1 MAKTNLNE
9 DKIALLTGC
18 FIFLLAAL
26 NLAHLDVLGWVVST
40 NMWTSMDKAFSA
52 TTGAYKGTIS
62 GVVSLLCTYV
72 ALTAI
77 LSFGIKLLGGNV
89 ARFVKSF
96 TVVFFISEICYMFGA
111 NAHIAATPDAQAKFG
126 IDWSIGLTTEA
137 GFIVALVAGIFI
149 SNAFPRIAES
159 LHDACRPE
167 LFVKIAIVVLG
178 AELGV
183 KAAAASGMAGT
194 IIFRGLCAIVE
205 AYLLYWAFVYYVA
218 RKYFKFSRE
227 WAVPLASGISIC
239 GVSAAIATGSSIR
252 ARPVVPIMVS
262 SLIVVFTCI
271 EMLILPF
278 IASHFLYSEP
288 MVAGGWMGLAVKS
301 DGGAIAS
308 GAIADSLI
316 RARALELLGVHWEA
330 GWVTMVTTTVKI
342 FIDVFIGVWSLVLA
356 WVWTAKFDKTNSG
369 RTMNFGDVLARF
381 PRFVLGYLLTFVIM
395 LFICVNVEWQP
406 LGKSVISTLGP
417 LRTIFFT
424 LTFFTIGM
432 VSNFHKLME
441 EGIGRLAIVYVVCL
455 FGFIIWLGL
464 FISWLFFHG
473 MTPPVIA
480 GQPLPFSAI
489 KETDMAEDTKNV
501 KFHEEVQKMEYEPL
515 DATELKLI
523 HWSWALGVFLLV
535 ALYFLSDF
543 IAPGAHG

>member
-239 GVSAAIATGSSIR
+239 GVSAAIATGAAIR
-252 ARPVVPIMVS
+252 SRPVVPIMVS
-262 SLIVVFTCI
+262 SLVVVFTCI

-278 IASHFLYSEP
+278 IAQHFLTGEP

-308 GAIADSLI
+308 GAIAESLI
-316 RARALELLGVHWEA
+316 LAKAAEA
-330 GWVTMVTTTVKI
+330 GINWEPGWIIMVTTTVKI
-342 FIDVFIGVWSLVLA
+342 FIDVFIGVWALVLA
-356 WVWTAKFDKTNSG
+356 WVWCTKFDKSG
-369 RTMNFGDVLARF
+369 DRTMHWGDVWARF
-381 PRFVLGYLLTFVIM
+381 PRFVLGYIITFAILLI
-395 LFICVNVEWQP
+395 ICLQSPELQKT
-406 LGKSVISTLGP
+406 GASVSGTLNAF
-417 LRTIFFT
+417 RVIFFL

-432 VSNFHKLME
+432 VSNFRKLME

-473 MTPPVIA
+473 MTPPLA
-480 GQPLPFSAI
+480 S
-489 KETDMAEDTKNV
+489 
-501 KFHEEVQKMEYEPL
+501 
-515 DATELKLI
+515 
-523 HWSWALGVFLLV
+523 
-535 ALYFLSDF
+535 
-543 IAPGAHG
+543 

>member
-1 MAKTNLNE
+1 METVRKPLNE
-9 DKIALLTGC
+9 DRVALLLGSVI
-18 FIFLLAAL
+18 FILALLKFSGI
-26 NLAHLDVLGWVVST
+26 DMLGWAVKIG
-40 NMWTSMDKAFSA
+40 MWVGDPLDAWRPA
-52 TTGAYKGTIS
+52 TKGLLPGYGALFATYAILTGALACCVKLMGND
-62 GVVSLLCTYV
+62 VV
-72 ALTAI
+72 
-77 LSFGIKLLGGNV
+77 K
-89 ARFVKSF
+89 FVKSF
-96 TVVFFISEICYMFGA
+96 TIIFFIAMICYTLGA
-111 NAHIAATPDAQAKFG
+111 NAYIAANPTQLKAQG
-126 IDWSIGLTTEA
+126 IPWALGLSTEA
-137 GFIVALVAGIFI
+137 GLILALVMGIVI
-149 SNAFPRIAES
+149 SNFMPNLAES
-159 LHDACRPE
+159 LKDACRPE
-167 LFVKIAIVVLG
+167 LFVKIAIVIMG

-183 KAAAASGMAGT
+183 KAADAAGFAGH

-205 AYLLYWAFVYYVA
+205 AYLLYWCVVYYVA
-218 RKYFKFSRE
+218 RRYFKFNRE
-227 WAVPLASGISIC
+227 WAAPLASGISIC
-239 GVSAAIATGSSIR
+239 GVSAAIATGAAIR
-252 ARPVVPIMVS
+252 SRPVVPIMVS
-262 SLIVVFTCI
+262 SLVVVFTCI

-278 IASHFLYSEP
+278 IAQHFLTGEP

-308 GAIADSLI
+308 GAIAESLI
-316 RARALELLGVHWEA
+316 LAKAAEA
-330 GWVTMVTTTVKI
+330 GINWEPGWIIMVTTTVKI

-480 GQPLPFSAI
+480 G
-489 KETDMAEDTKNV
+489 
-501 KFHEEVQKMEYEPL
+501 
-515 DATELKLI
+515 
-523 HWSWALGVFLLV
+523 
-535 ALYFLSDF
+535 
-543 IAPGAHG
+543 

>member
-1 MAKTNLNE
+1 METVRKPLNE
-9 DKIALLTGC
+9 DRVALLLGSVI
-18 FIFLLAAL
+18 FILALLKFSGI
-26 NLAHLDVLGWVVST
+26 DMLGWAVKIG
-40 NMWTSMDKAFSA
+40 MWVGDPLDAWRPA
-52 TTGAYKGTIS
+52 TKGLLPGYGALFATYAILTGALACCVKLMGND
-62 GVVSLLCTYV
+62 VV
-72 ALTAI
+72 
-77 LSFGIKLLGGNV
+77 K
-89 ARFVKSF
+89 FVKSF
-96 TVVFFISEICYMFGA
+96 TIIFFIAMICYTLGA
-111 NAHIAATPDAQAKFG
+111 NAYIAANPTQLKAQG
-126 IDWSIGLTTEA
+126 IPWALGLSTEA
-137 GFIVALVAGIFI
+137 GLILALVMGIVI
-149 SNAFPRIAES
+149 SNFMPNLAES
-159 LHDACRPE
+159 LKDACRPE

-480 GQPLPFSAI
+480 G
-489 KETDMAEDTKNV
+489 
-501 KFHEEVQKMEYEPL
+501 
-515 DATELKLI
+515 
-523 HWSWALGVFLLV
+523 
-535 ALYFLSDF
+535 
-543 IAPGAHG
+543 

>member
-1 MAKTNLNE
+1 M
-9 DKIALLTGC
+9 
-18 FIFLLAAL
+18 
-26 NLAHLDVLGWVVST
+26 
-40 NMWTSMDKAFSA
+40 
-52 TTGAYKGTIS
+52 
-62 GVVSLLCTYV
+62 

-308 GAIADSLI
+308 GAIAESLI
-316 RARALELLGVHWEA
+316 LAKAAEA
-330 GWVTMVTTTVKI
+330 GINWEPGWIIMVTTTVKI
-342 FIDVFIGVWSLVLA
+342 FIDMFIGIWALVLA
-356 WVWTAKFDKTNSG
+356 YIWTAKFDKTRG
-369 RTMNFGDVLARF
+369 DRTMTWGDVMDRF
-381 PRFVLGYLLTFVIM
+381 PRFVLGYLGTFLILLIVC
-395 LFICVNVEWQP
+395 LSTPELHKV
-406 LGKSVISTLGP
+406 GKAMSGAMNGFRV
-417 LRTIFFT
+417 IFF
-424 LTFFTIGM
+424 LMTFFSIGM
-432 VSNFHKLME
+432 VSNFRKLME
-441 EGIGRLAIVYVVCL
+441 EGIGRLAIVYIVCL
-455 FGFIIWLGL
+455 FGFIIWVGL
-464 FISWLFFHG
+464 FISYAFFHG
-473 MTPPVIA
+473 MTPPV
-480 GQPLPFSAI
+480 
-489 KETDMAEDTKNV
+489 V
-501 KFHEEVQKMEYEPL
+501 
-515 DATELKLI
+515 
-523 HWSWALGVFLLV
+523 
-535 ALYFLSDF
+535 
-543 IAPGAHG
+543 GA

>member
-301 DGGAIAS
+301 AGGAIAS

-316 RARALELLGVHWEA
+316 APVRSNSSASTGKP
-330 GWVTMVTTTVKI
+330 G
-342 FIDVFIGVWSLVLA
+342 GSPWS
-356 WVWTAKFDKTNSG
+356 
-369 RTMNFGDVLARF
+369 
-381 PRFVLGYLLTFVIM
+381 PR
-395 LFICVNVEWQP
+395 P
-406 LGKSVISTLGP
+406 
-417 LRTIFFT
+417 
-424 LTFFTIGM
+424 
-432 VSNFHKLME
+432 
-441 EGIGRLAIVYVVCL
+441 
-455 FGFIIWLGL
+455 
-464 FISWLFFHG
+464 
-473 MTPPVIA
+473 
-480 GQPLPFSAI
+480 
-489 KETDMAEDTKNV
+489 
-501 KFHEEVQKMEYEPL
+501 
-515 DATELKLI
+515 
-523 HWSWALGVFLLV
+523 
-535 ALYFLSDF
+535 
-543 IAPGAHG
+543 

>member
-167 LFVKIAIVVLG
+167 LFVKIAIVIMG

-183 KAAAASGMAGT
+183 KAADAAGFAGH

-205 AYLLYWAFVYYVA
+205 AYLLYWCFVYYVA

-278 IASHFLYSEP
+278 IAQHFLTGEP

-308 GAIADSLI
+308 GAIAESLI
-316 RARALELLGVHWEA
+316 LAKAAEA
-330 GWVTMVTTTVKI
+330 GINWEPGWIIMVTTTVKI
-342 FIDVFIGVWSLVLA
+342 FIDVFIGVWALVLA
-356 WVWTAKFDKTNSG
+356 WVWCTKFDKSG
-369 RTMNFGDVLARF
+369 DRTMHWGDVWARF
-381 PRFVLGYLLTFVIM
+381 PRFVLGYIITFAILLI
-395 LFICVNVEWQP
+395 ICLQSPELQKT
-406 LGKSVISTLGP
+406 GASVSGTLNAF
-417 LRTIFFT
+417 RVIFFL

-432 VSNFHKLME
+432 VSNFRKLME

-473 MTPPVIA
+473 MTPPLA
-480 GQPLPFSAI
+480 S
-489 KETDMAEDTKNV
+489 
-501 KFHEEVQKMEYEPL
+501 
-515 DATELKLI
+515 
-523 HWSWALGVFLLV
+523 
-535 ALYFLSDF
+535 
-543 IAPGAHG
+543 